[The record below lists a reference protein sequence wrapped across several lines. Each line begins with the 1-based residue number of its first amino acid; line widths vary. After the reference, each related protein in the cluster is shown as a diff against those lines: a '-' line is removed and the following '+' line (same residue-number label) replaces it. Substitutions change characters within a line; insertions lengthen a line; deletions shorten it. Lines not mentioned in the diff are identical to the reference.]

1 MGICT
6 AAPKKQQVVI
16 EVSAQNQESEKGL
29 AEKLKEILTQKGVS
43 IEFPPI
49 IVNKELLYMKIIYKR
64 GSEKSLT
71 LASGTSE
78 VTVESLD
85 KIAGEIEK
93 KVRDAKNE

>member
-1 MGICT
+1 
-6 AAPKKQQVVI
+6 
-16 EVSAQNQESEKGL
+16 
-29 AEKLKEILTQKGVS
+29 
-43 IEFPPI
+43 
-49 IVNKELLYMKIIYKR
+49 MKIIYKR
-64 GSEKSLT
+64 GSENSMT